1 MGNNDAH
8 PPPSAVS
15 LTATIWWTRE
25 NNHPWFYNSLEKIG
39 KRWALSLALS
49 ITLYVEKI
57 GNNDPPRRFF
67 NGSEKMGKW
76 EAMPLVLHNAIEK
89 VGKNHA
95 CFFDA
100 LEKMGKSD
108 VPPLRGSYAPLRGWA
123 RERHLTWFYNA
134 PGEMGGIAATQVWGD
149 RESYRPWLYAFLEK
163 GVERE
168 GSISQADTSITS
180 KEREVRIRED
190 KKII

>member
-1 MGNNDAH
+1 MRP

-25 NNHPWFYNSLEKIG
+25 NNRPWFYNSLEKIG

-95 CFFDA
+95 CF
-100 LEKMGKSD
+100 LTL
-108 VPPLRGSYAPLRGWA
+108 LRRWA
-123 RERHLTWFYNA
+123 R
-134 PGEMGGIAATQVWGD
+134 AT
-149 RESYRPWLYAFLEK
+149 YRPCVVLMRPYEGGQERDISLDSITLQRRWAASPLLRCEGIERVIAL
-163 GVERE
+163 GCMSLLRRGLRERE
-168 GSISQADTSITS
+168 REASLRLTRVSLQK
-180 KEREVRIRED
+180 KERYGSEKIRR
-190 KKII
+190 

>member
-1 MGNNDAH
+1 MRP

-25 NNHPWFYNSLEKIG
+25 NNRPWFYNSIVPSSFYN
-39 KRWALSLALS
+39 A
-49 ITLYVEKI
+49 LYVEKI
-57 GNNDPPRRFF
+57 GNNDRFF

-134 PGEMGGIAATQVWGD
+134 PEEMGGIAATQVWGD
-149 RESYRPWLYAFLEK
+149 RESYRPWLYAVLEK

>member
-1 MGNNDAH
+1 MRTP

-25 NNHPWFYNSLEKIG
+25 NNRPWFYNSLEKIG

-134 PGEMGGIAATQVWGD
+134 PEEMGGIAATQGIERVIALGCM
-149 RESYRPWLYAFLEK
+149 PFLRR
-163 GVERE
+163 GLRERE
-168 GSISQADTSITS
+168 ASLRLTRVSLQK
-180 KEREVRIRED
+180 KERYGSEKIRR
-190 KKII
+190 